1 METLAISGL
10 IVLMLI
16 IFTGEGNYPKPDKM
30 ETSTIG
36 DIAKKVSRAIA
47 KKRCKS
53 AYNVFESWRMNE
65 NDHTKLLLSLL
76 RYQDQYGQMPV
87 LYSFLKRFARGCG
100 KMISKRPDKVEILFS
115 PKYTDGKN
123 CSFIDGLVLM
133 TVGNSRLAF
142 IIENKIYDAPD
153 QNAQIRRYIGH
164 IKNNH
169 HVDLDKIWVFYLT
182 GDGSKTVSIDSYDRY
197 DENEETNIGQH
208 FSELTYSEDIVRW
221 LTEDILLLRT
231 YPESLTS
238 VVRTYVDF
246 IISEFS
252 TTTDESDATE
262 KVMLRSLNLPTELRK
277 MSQQD
282 IEKLYTFQDQV
293 KQLRNNL
300 RNAQD
305 DEEAAATDIE
315 KLYDVVC
322 RSVRTVE
329 GTAFNRF
336 ETMSADILNEQWK
349 RELRRDKLSWIV
361 RHRGLA
367 GNKGFVQI
375 ALTDEWGSAHME
387 WCEINAAA
395 MFCKTQYTIEL
406 HVECNKPLAK
416 KWHEDLKNN
425 TLLLPANREK
435 VNNGTSRVFRY
446 IVNTPK
452 PFAAMG
458 ETMLR
463 DFLQKLYCQQLN
475 YLFRTLINHY
485 KDYGTT
491 SKSRWLYLP
500 HQSK

>member
-1 METLAISGL
+1 MN
-10 IVLMLI
+10 
-16 IFTGEGNYPKPDKM
+16 FTGEGNYPKPDKM

-123 CSFIDGLVLM
+123 NSFIDGLVVM
-133 TVGNSRLAF
+133 TVGNSRIAF

-153 QNAQIRRYIGH
+153 QNAQLRRYIEH
-164 IKNNH
+164 IKNNR

-197 DENEETNIGQH
+197 EENEETNIGQH

-221 LTEDILLLRT
+221 LTEDILMLRT

-252 TTTDESDATE
+252 KTTDESDATE
-262 KVMLRSLNLPTELRK
+262 KVMLRSLNLPAELRK
-277 MSQQD
+277 MSYQD
-282 IEKLYTFQDQV
+282 IEKLYTFQDHV

-300 RNAQD
+300 RNEQN
-305 DEEAAATDIE
+305 DEEADATDIE
-315 KLYDVVC
+315 ELYDVVC
-322 RSVRTVE
+322 QSVRTME
-329 GTAFNRF
+329 GTAFNKF
-336 ETMSADILNEQWK
+336 EKMSADILNEQWK
-349 RELRRDKLSWIV
+349 RELRHDKLSWIV

-375 ALTDEWGSAHME
+375 TLTNEWGSAHM
-387 WCEINAAA
+387 
-395 MFCKTQYTIEL
+395 
-406 HVECNKPLAK
+406 
-416 KWHEDLKNN
+416 
-425 TLLLPANREK
+425 
-435 VNNGTSRVFRY
+435 
-446 IVNTPK
+446 
-452 PFAAMG
+452 
-458 ETMLR
+458 
-463 DFLQKLYCQQLN
+463 
-475 YLFRTLINHY
+475 
-485 KDYGTT
+485 
-491 SKSRWLYLP
+491 
-500 HQSK
+500 

>member
-1 METLAISGL
+1 MEEKNVNSRKKNQYSDNLEELISM
-10 IVLMLI
+10 V
-16 IFTGEGNYPKPDKM
+16 
-30 ETSTIG
+30 
-36 DIAKKVSRAIA
+36 AKKVSRAIT

-76 RYQDQYGQMPV
+76 RYQDQNGQMPV

-100 KMISKRPDKVEILFS
+100 KMVSKRPDKVEIVFS
-115 PKYTDGKN
+115 PKFTDGKN

-133 TVGNSRLAF
+133 TVGKSRLAF

-182 GDGSKTVSIDSYDRY
+182 GDGSKTVSINSYDRY

-238 VVRTYVDF
+238 VVRTYLDF

-262 KVMLRSLNLPTELRK
+262 KVMLHSLNLPTELRK

-293 KQLRNNL
+293 KQLRNNM
-300 RNAQD
+300 RNGQNDA
-305 DEEAAATDIE
+305 EAAATDIE
-315 KLYDVVC
+315 NLYGVVC
-322 RSVRTVE
+322 QSVRTVE
-329 GTAFNRF
+329 RTAFNRF
-336 ETMSADILNEQWK
+336 EKMSAEILNEQWK
-349 RELRRDKLSWIV
+349 QELRRDKLSWMV

-367 GNKGFVQI
+367 GDKGFVQI
-375 ALTDEWGSAHME
+375 ALTDEWGTAHME

-406 HVECNKPLAK
+406 HVESNKPLAK

-425 TLLLPANREK
+425 TSLLPANREK

-446 IVNTPK
+446 VVNTPK

-458 ETMLR
+458 EPALR
-463 DFLQKLYCQQLN
+463 KFLQELYCQQLN
-475 YLFRTLINHY
+475 YLFKTLIVHY
-485 KDYGTT
+485 KDY
-491 SKSRWLYLP
+491 R
-500 HQSK
+500 

>member
-1 METLAISGL
+1 MN
-10 IVLMLI
+10 
-16 IFTGEGNYPKPDKM
+16 FTGEGNYPKPDKM

-100 KMISKRPDKVEILFS
+100 KKISKRPDKVEITFS
-115 PKYTDGKN
+115 PKFTDGKN
-123 CSFIDGLVLM
+123 NSFIDGLVMM

-153 QNAQIRRYIGH
+153 QNAQIRGYIGH

-169 HVDLDKIWVFYLT
+169 HVELDKIWVFYLT

-262 KVMLRSLNLPTELRK
+262 KVMLRSLNLPTEFRK

-300 RNAQD
+300 KNAQD

-349 RELRRDKLSWIV
+349 RELRRNKLSWIV

-491 SKSRWLYLP
+491 SKSR
-500 HQSK
+500 

>member
-1 METLAISGL
+1 M
-10 IVLMLI
+10 
-16 IFTGEGNYPKPDKM
+16 
-30 ETSTIG
+30 
-36 DIAKKVSRAIA
+36 
-47 KKRCKS
+47 
-53 AYNVFESWRMNE
+53 
-65 NDHTKLLLSLL
+65 
-76 RYQDQYGQMPV
+76 
-87 LYSFLKRFARGCG
+87 
-100 KMISKRPDKVEILFS
+100 
-115 PKYTDGKN
+115 
-123 CSFIDGLVLM
+123 M

-153 QNAQIRRYIGH
+153 QNAQIRGYIGH

-169 HVDLDKIWVFYLT
+169 HVELDKIWVFYLT

-221 LTEDILLLRT
+221 LTEDILILRT

-238 VVRTYVDF
+238 VVRTYLDF

-425 TLLLPANREK
+425 TSLLPANREK

-491 SKSRWLYLP
+491 SKSR
-500 HQSK
+500 